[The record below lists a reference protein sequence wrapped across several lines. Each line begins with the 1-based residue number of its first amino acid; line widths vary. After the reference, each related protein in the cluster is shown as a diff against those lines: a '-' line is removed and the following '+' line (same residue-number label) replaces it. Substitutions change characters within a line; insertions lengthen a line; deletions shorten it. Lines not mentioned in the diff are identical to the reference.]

1 MEQREVMQRVVG
13 VITEALEKRRLM
25 RESPER
31 ADDIEL
37 GSVIGEML
45 TEMMPRIEL
54 PPGATAHDVGEAVSR
69 EFPPAIEKMAAAF
82 ILAAVKLAE
91 VHDEGQTDRS
101 SADVLQALALDH
113 EAEAGQ

>member
-1 MEQREVMQRVVG
+1 MEQQEVMQRVVG
-13 VITEALEKRRLM
+13 VITEALEKRRLV
-25 RESPER
+25 RESPQS
-31 ADDIEL
+31 ADNVEL

-54 PPGATAHDVGEAVSR
+54 PSGSTAHELGEAISR

-82 ILAAVKLAE
+82 ILAAVRLAE
-91 VHDEGQTDRS
+91 VHDEGRSDRS